1 MMGIVPCA
9 DNLTASEIDVVFKIE
24 HRRFE
29 ERNGSDVRLKASL
42 TTFTPERL
50 GRRDDICWRLDCL
63 IEIKPYVS
71 DDYPALL
78 RQLETQKRLA
88 KDFTEYS
95 EGPRY
100 IALVGRYGGQGA
112 TIGQIRKLFSEAGY
126 LFLLLEDVGADIP
139 KKRCPKSAAT

>member
-1 MMGIVPCA
+1 M
-9 DNLTASEIDVVFKIE
+9 
-24 HRRFE
+24 
-29 ERNGSDVRLKASL
+29 
-42 TTFTPERL
+42 
-50 GRRDDICWRLDCL
+50 

-88 KDFTEYS
+88 KDFMEYS

-112 TIGQIRKLFSEAGY
+112 TIRQIRKLFSEAGY
-126 LFLLLEDVGADIP
+126 QFLLLEDVGAEMP
-139 KKRCPKSAAT
+139 KIEYQPASVAQDLPLFELMSQ